1 MRALFLLALLFTFA
15 ACSKDPQQREVQF
28 RIQCFECNVEWS
40 TSVGNSGNFTLI
52 GTRNFSTMVDED
64 GYFSIQAC
72 APAAFTIPPPFDTLA
87 YVETRIDGTFSGS
100 DLTLWIDSCA
110 AVGAS
115 VPKK

>member
-1 MRALFLLALLFTFA
+1 MRTLFLLAFIATCT
-15 ACSKDPQQREVQF
+15 ACKKDPVQREVQF

-40 TSVGNSGNFTLI
+40 TSVGNSGNFHLI
-52 GTRNFSTMVDED
+52 GDRTLTAMVDED

-72 APAAFTIPPPFDTLA
+72 APAAFTIAPPFDTLA
-87 YVETRIDGTFSGS
+87 YVETQIDGAFSGS

-110 AVGAS
+110 AVSAD